1 MLTLT
6 HLLLETVVERPIALN
21 EHKGSAIRGAF
32 FHALRGRPEGKT
44 WRGFCANQS
53 AKECFE
59 CPLLTACPISALLA
73 QYDPTARRGHAIA
86 QPVMVKP
93 PLTRATDFLPDSPF
107 RFGLSIAGSAIQLL
121 PYVALAIQ
129 QGMPQEGLGRRDR
142 LNDFK
147 KGNFQLQRMVAVH
160 PLRGEQQTLW
170 QRGDK
175 RVEMARLS
183 VTHADVLAYAA
194 TLPTDRI
201 TLRLL
206 TPMQIV
212 EQGQT
217 LREFRFRPFFQRLM
231 ERLITLT
238 ATVGSG
244 QWFADEAERHAL
256 LTAADAI
263 HVEAH
268 TRWETLE
275 SYSSRANHRSYLS
288 GLIGSVTL
296 TGNLAPFLPWLV
308 WGGQLHVGKD
318 AVKGD
323 GWYEISG

>member
-1 MLTLT
+1 MLTVT
-6 HLLLETVVERPIALN
+6 HLLLETIVERPIALN

-44 WRGFCANQS
+44 WRGFCGNQS
-53 AKECFE
+53 AKECFDY
-59 CPLLTACPISALLA
+59 PLISACPISALLA
-73 QYDPTARRGHAIA
+73 QHDPTARRGHAIA

-93 PLTRATDFLPDSPF
+93 PLTLATDFLPDTPF
-107 RFGLSIAGSAIQLL
+107 RFGLSIAGNAIQLL
-121 PYVALAIQ
+121 PYVAVAIQ
-129 QGMPQEGLGRRDR
+129 QGMPQEGLGWRDR

-147 KGNFQLQRMVAVH
+147 KGNFQLKRMAAVH

-170 QRGDK
+170 QSGDK
-175 RVEMARLS
+175 RVEVPHLRVS
-183 VTHADVLAYAA
+183 HADVLDYVV
-194 TLPTDRI
+194 TLPTDRL

-212 EQGQT
+212 EEGKP
-217 LREFRFRPFFQRLM
+217 LRDFHFRPFFQRLM
-231 ERLITLT
+231 TLT
-238 ATVGSG
+238 ATVGTG
-244 QWFADEAERHAL
+244 QWFADEAERRAL
-256 LTAADAI
+256 LAAADAI
-263 HVEAH
+263 HVEPR

-275 SYSSRANHRSYLS
+275 SYSSRANQRSYLS
-288 GLIGSVTL
+288 GLIGTVTI